1 MKLLMRKRLGLI
13 VNPIAGMGG
22 KVGLKG
28 TDGYQVLSRALS
40 LGAQPESPQRT
51 IEALKAMSSLIDEIE
66 MITGTGDMGENQA
79 RVCGFDPIPIGTI
92 DSSKTTA
99 QDTERIAKKMCEFGV
114 DLLLF
119 AGGDGTARNIQK
131 IVKNKLIVLGIP
143 AGVKIHSAVFA
154 TTPRTAGV
162 LALQYMSGNKVG
174 IREAEVMDID
184 EDAFREQRV
193 VSSLYGY
200 LRVPYIKRMVQN
212 VKAGQTRTEDD
223 DLQSIAQGVV
233 SKMAQDFIYI
243 IGPGTTTRAVM
254 QCLGL
259 KNTLIGVDVVKN
271 GKLVASDV
279 NEDQLLN
286 IIEGNRFKIVV
297 TVIGGQGYLF
307 GRGNQQI
314 SHQIIKKAG
323 KENIVV
329 IAGLSKLLALEA
341 RALFVDTGDVDTNRM
356 LNGYIKVRTGFKEK
370 TIFRVDAG

>member
-1 MKLLMRKRLGLI
+1 MNVSTKKKLGLI

-28 TDGYQVLSRALS
+28 TDGSEILSKALS
-40 LGAQPESPQRT
+40 LGAQPESPKRT
-51 IEALKAMSSLIDEIE
+51 IEALKAMLSLMDDIEIL
-66 MITGTGDMGENQA
+66 TGPDDMGQNQA
-79 RVCGFDPIPIGTI
+79 VVCGFDPVPIGVI
-92 DSSKTTA
+92 DSSRTTA
-99 QDTERIAKKMCEFGV
+99 QDTERIAEKMGKLGV

-131 IVKNKLIVLGIP
+131 IVENKLIVLGIP

-154 TTPRTAGV
+154 TTPRTAGE
-162 LALQYMSGNKVG
+162 LALQYLSGNQVG

-184 EDAFREQRV
+184 EDAIRDQRV

-200 LRVPYIKRMVQN
+200 LRVPYRKRMVQS
-212 VKAGQTRTEDD
+212 VKAGQAKTEDS
-223 DLQSIAQGVV
+223 DLKSIAEGVV
-233 SKMAQDFIYI
+233 RKMEKDCIYI
-243 IGPGTTTRAVM
+243 MGPGTTVRAVM
-254 QCLGL
+254 QRLGL

-271 GKLVASDV
+271 GELIANDV
-279 NEDQLLN
+279 NEDQLLQ

-323 KENIVV
+323 KENIMV
-329 IAGLSKLLALEA
+329 IASVSKLLALEEQ
-341 RALFVDTGDVDTNRM
+341 ALLVDTGDADTNQLM
-356 LNGYIKVRTGFKEK
+356 NGYIKVMTGFKEK
-370 TIFRVDAG
+370 TICRVDAG